1 MSVGRTLTWGH
12 AVHNNAL
19 SVGLLDKSI
28 QDCVSPA
35 GHAVPDDLALVAL
48 ATACSA
54 GRAEDG
60 AAAGSVIRV
69 PRPRGA
75 REHLADAVPHGGAH
89 RGPRSGARGLL
100 GDLPA
105 FGEVGFVARHVAA
118 LGIDDGAVG
127 AGCEAERDCHEG
139 ETGYRF

>member
-1 MSVGRTLTWGH
+1 MKPITR
-12 AVHNNAL
+12 
-19 SVGLLDKSI
+19 
-28 QDCVSPA
+28 
-35 GHAVPDDLALVAL
+35 LALVAIALGL
-48 ATACSA
+48 AACAYRPIVDPKRSDMA
-54 GRAEDG
+54 RYETDLAECRQIAEQAPGPGTG
-60 AAAGSVIRV
+60 AAV
-69 PRPRGA
+69 GA
-75 REHLADAVPHGGAH
+75 AVGYGGAH

-139 ETGYRF
+139 ETGYRFHLMLPCKTTRA